1 MLILS
6 ISFTRFPPENLERIQ
21 LFYAGLSEK
30 DYCPIP
36 AELPCSFLRVF
47 EMSPA
52 HARPHHGTGEPC
64 LILAQGLCLP
74 PPLWRQLCHQ
84 AVDARRHPLD
94 LALARGHIT
103 ETALLSTLA
112 RLTGSPVLQELPPP
126 AGPIFPEEAFH
137 RRGYPC
143 RYHGRIARLVAPT
156 GALAE
161 MLVRRA
167 LQGDLPPLVL
177 TGEQDLLD
185 ALLRQHGPAIA
196 RQAATGLPDEMSARS
211 LRQGPHFLA
220 LGAGLFV
227 LLAILALAGAMPAA
241 PVEIALAALTPVYLI
256 AALAVLTAAL
266 MPDIDPQAALARSEE
281 DMPEAALPG
290 YTLLVPLFREGNVV
304 QRLVRNLAALDY
316 PPERRQVLLL
326 IESDDAETLAALA
339 GFALPPGFVI
349 FRIPPGTPRTKP
361 RALNAALPFANGE
374 LLTVYDAE
382 DVPERDQLRK
392 AATDF
397 ARAPAELA
405 CLQGRLAISNPDD
418 GFLCQRF
425 AQDYAALFDC
435 TRRGFTLAGW
445 PVALGGTSNHFRVER
460 LRRIGGWDAANVTED
475 ADLGYRLAEAG
486 LAVGDLASTTWEEAP
501 NRWLFWRNQ
510 RIRWL
515 KGWFQTALVHAG
527 RLPRYGRKLDGLSLL
542 VGACIPFA
550 LLTTSL
556 FLPVFISLALGRM
569 LSPVPLGGL
578 GPRQALLDAN
588 MLLLVVIAVLTESV
602 PVLVALWRRG
612 WLRRWPWLLGF
623 PITQL
628 MVSLCAWLALAEL
641 VTRPQHWRKT
651 PHGLARTGLPAQ
663 TPVQKQ
669 SAQAA
674 TTISAK
680 TAPPYWAQSPP
691 AISRKRPITAK
702 GSSRPSLADV
712 AAP

>member
-1 MLILS
+1 
-6 ISFTRFPPENLERIQ
+6 
-21 LFYAGLSEK
+21 
-30 DYCPIP
+30 
-36 AELPCSFLRVF
+36 
-47 EMSPA
+47 MSLA
-52 HARPHHGTGEPC
+52 IARPHYGAGEPC
-64 LILAQGLCLP
+64 LILAQALGLT
-74 PPLWRQLCHQ
+74 PPLWRELCHL
-84 AVDARRHPLD
+84 AAETGRHPLD

-103 ETALLSTLA
+103 EPALLSTLA
-112 RLTGSPVLQELPPP
+112 RLTGSPVLQEPPLP
-126 AGPIFPEEAFH
+126 AGSIVPDEAFH

-143 RYHGRIARLVAPT
+143 WHHGRIARLVAPT

-167 LQGDLPPLVL
+167 LEGDPPPLVL
-177 TGEQDLLD
+177 TGEQGLLD
-185 ALLRQHGPAIA
+185 ALLSQHGPAIA
-196 RQAATGLPDEMSARS
+196 RQAANGLPDEQSARN
-211 LRQGPHFLA
+211 LRQGPRLLA

-227 LLAILALAGAMPAA
+227 LLALLALAGAIPAA

-266 MPDIDPQAALARSEE
+266 MPDLDPQAALVLP
-281 DMPEAALPG
+281 DPALPD

-304 QRLVRNLAALDY
+304 RRLVRNLAALDY

-326 IESDDAETLAALA
+326 IEADDAETLAALA
-339 GFALPPGFVI
+339 GFTLPPGFLI
-349 FRIPPGTPRTKP
+349 FRIPPGEPRTKP
-361 RALNAALPFANGE
+361 RALNAALPFATGE
-374 LLTVYDAE
+374 LLTVFDAE
-382 DVPERDQLRK
+382 DVPEQDQLRK
-392 AATDF
+392 AAMVF
-397 ARAPAELA
+397 ARAPEELA
-405 CLQGRLAISNPDD
+405 CLQARLAISNPGD

-445 PVALGGTSNHFRVER
+445 PVALGGTSNHFRSEQ

-527 RLPRYGRKLDGLSLL
+527 RLPRYREKLDGLSLL
-542 VGACIPFA
+542 IGACIPFA

-556 FLPVFISLALGRM
+556 FLPVFIGLGLGRM

-588 MLLLVVIAVLTESV
+588 MLLLIVIAVLTEAV
-602 PVLVALWRRG
+602 PALVALHRRR
-612 WLRRWPWLLGF
+612 WLHRWPWLLAF

-651 PHGLARTGLPAQ
+651 PHGLARTGLPIQ
-663 TPVQKQ
+663 TPAQKH

-674 TTISAK
+674 ATISAK
-680 TAPPYWAQSPP
+680 TAPPYRAQSPP

-702 GSSRPSLADV
+702 GSNRPSRAEV
-712 AAP
+712 SAS